1 MTIDL
6 LTDLYSMI
14 DKMMMI
20 VDDLFPE
27 SAATSTIIT
36 KIKSMAF
43 MNDYTFIR
51 FVWITNPDNTGR
63 KFRPYRLKGA
73 STTEVELN
81 PTNGLP
87 ILSSDGYE
95 IYNLYR
101 QYSLDWTKDPLFKN
115 VNMSV

>member
-6 LTDLYSMI
+6 LTELYTMV
-14 DKMMMI
+14 DKMMTI
-20 VDDLFPE
+20 VDALFPE
-27 SAATSTIIT
+27 TAAVSTIIT

-51 FVWITNPDNTGR
+51 FVWITDPENTGR
-63 KFRPYRLKGA
+63 KFRPYRLKGG
-73 STTEVELN
+73 SLTELELD

-101 QYSLDWTKDPLFKN
+101 QYNLDWTKDPLFNN